1 MTEHPTN
8 DTPSYTE
15 IGKLHKQ
22 WLELQPLQET
32 NNIALWLWIRMNFDY
47 HSNHFEGNTLTYEDT
62 QLLLMYGRTK
72 GEHKLREYMEMNGH
86 DAAFDY
92 ILELAQNKNRLL
104 NEKDIQQLNIL
115 CLVEP
120 FHRLAYN
127 PHGDD
132 VRVEITPGR
141 YKVNQNYVIT
151 SEGKRRL
158 FATPEETPQ
167 KMTEFVKWTH
177 DWLNQDNS
185 QKHATLVPFIAELHQ
200 RFINIHPFADGNGR
214 AVRLLINY
222 ILTKHDYLPSVLS
235 DRTTYI
241 DAIQKSDINSP
252 GPDRYKPLENLFANN
267 IKQMLEK
274 GIYASKHVIQLN
286 EKLVSV
292 AATTT
297 TSSFER

>member
-1 MTEHPTN
+1 MTEHPAN
-8 DTPSYTE
+8 DSPAYPE

-22 WLELQPLQET
+22 WLDIQPLKET

-72 GEHKLREYMEMNGH
+72 GEHQLREYMEMKGH

-92 ILELAQNKNRLL
+92 ILELAQNKKRLL

-151 SEGKRRL
+151 PEGKRRL

-167 KMTEFVKWTH
+167 KITDFVKWTQR
-177 DWLNQDNS
+177 WLNKDENE
-185 QKHATLVPFIAELHQ
+185 KHASLVPFLAELHQ
-200 RFINIHPFADGNGR
+200 RFVNIHPFADGNGR
-214 AVRLLINY
+214 VVRLLMNY

-235 DRTTYI
+235 DRATYI
-241 DAIQKSDINSP
+241 DAIQKSDIDSAD
-252 GPDRYKPLENLFANN
+252 PDRYKPLENLFANN

-274 GIYASKHVIQLN
+274 GIYASEHVIQLN
-286 EKLVSV
+286 EK
-292 AATTT
+292 TRM
-297 TSSFER
+297 EIDGR